1 MSEKVTSG
9 QVLTAVRAHFG
20 AEHDTVSPEWA
31 ALDELT
37 DAPGYAAS
45 RRADLFLV
53 RAWNGRRGHERIL
66 VEVKVSRADL
76 RAELARPEK
85 MDQIGRYAHR
95 LYFAAPAALVRPEDD
110 LGAGVGLLEVG
121 EHGRVREVRKAARR
135 DPQPV
140 PPEMFVETFRRAA
153 RAEARIRAED
163 DGDPAA
169 TIVALRKQL
178 ASANAA
184 ADRAR
189 QAAATERARMVT
201 FENLVLASG
210 AIPCTCGAELRTPKR
225 RSHWDRTHA
234 DGSPCPE
241 RYGAGPDL
249 DVMRA
254 RFDAVLTPSGASD
267 SHERP

>member
-1 MSEKVTSG
+1 MSTRVTSG
-9 QVLTAVRAHFG
+9 DVVTAVRAHYG
-20 AEHDTVSPEWA
+20 AERDTLSPEWA

-37 DAPGYAAS
+37 DAPGYSAS

-53 RAWNGRRGHERIL
+53 RAWNGKRGHERIL

-85 MDQIGRYAHR
+85 MGQIGRYAHR
-95 LYFAAPAALVRPEDD
+95 LYFAAPAGLVGPEVD
-110 LGAGVGLLEVG
+110 LGAGVGLLEVDADG
-121 EHGRVREVRKAARR
+121 QVREVRRAERR

-140 PPEMFVETFRRAA
+140 PEEMFVEAFRRAA

-163 DGDPAA
+163 DGDQAA

-178 ASANAA
+178 ASATAA

-189 QAAATERARMVT
+189 ATAATERARMVT

-210 AIPCTCGAELRTPKR
+210 AIPCACGAELRTPKR

-234 DGSPCPE
+234 DGSPCPS

-249 DVMRA
+249 DELRV
-254 RFDAVLTPSGASD
+254 RFDAILPAPLTG
-267 SHERP
+267 